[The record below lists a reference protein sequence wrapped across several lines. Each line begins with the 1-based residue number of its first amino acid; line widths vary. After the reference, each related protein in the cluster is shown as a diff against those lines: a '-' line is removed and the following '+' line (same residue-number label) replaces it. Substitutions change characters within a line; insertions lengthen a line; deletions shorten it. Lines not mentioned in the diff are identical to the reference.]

1 MDHVLYFV
9 ADPSRAALDAAREG
23 LERISRR
30 VSALRK
36 EKIHLAFE
44 QSAARALAKLRSGG
58 ADALVID
65 ARGEHGG
72 VEESCSL
79 SLLRG
84 LFGEHELPRVL
95 SRDKAWLVID
105 GKSSGPAL
113 AFEAGR
119 LHIAGVISVE
129 PNDGG
134 SPGKPGSAP
143 KPPQDLAADPWEAI
157 WQRIAE
163 TTAVGRGGR
172 IALCLAG
179 GGTEGLL
186 YELGVVRALER
197 FLPSFR
203 LQDVDIICGISAG
216 AILGGLLANGIGA
229 DELHAGLRGL
239 PSRLDPI
246 RRSDLFDPNLAE
258 LGRRAV
264 RLSWEVARGKRS
276 PLSALFR
283 LPPAGIFAGDGLRR
297 WLARQFQKPG
307 MIDRF
312 EDLPH
317 RLYIGATDQ
326 DTSEHV
332 VFGSKDAP
340 SVPIHRA
347 IRASTALAPF
357 YAPEQIDGR
366 YYVDGGFTRTTN
378 MRVAVQEG
386 ATLVLLVD
394 PLVPVSV
401 NQPGHVADRGAV
413 YTAMQGLKSLINGRF
428 DKVVPTLRAM
438 YPQVA
443 FHVFQPGADT
453 RRVMAGSPMKYFARE
468 AIVDMAYRETLRD
481 IRGFRMTQL
490 ARDFHRHGITFA
502 DPEAAPPS
510 SVSSPPQLRVV
521 A

>member
-9 ADPSRAALDAAREG
+9 ADPSREALDAAREG
-23 LERISRR
+23 LDRIARR
-30 VSALRK
+30 VSALRRD
-36 EKIHLAFE
+36 KIRLAFE

-65 ARGEHGG
+65 ARGECGG
-72 VEESCSL
+72 VEESSSL

-84 LFGEHELPRVL
+84 LFSEHELPRVL
-95 SRDKAWLVID
+95 SGERAFVVVD
-105 GKSSGPAL
+105 GTACGAAL

-119 LHIAGVISVE
+119 LHIGGVI
-129 PNDGG
+129 PAQG
-134 SPGKPGSAP
+134 
-143 KPPQDLAADPWEAI
+143 LADPWEAI

-172 IALCLAG
+172 VALCLAG

-186 YELGVVRALER
+186 YELGVLRALQS
-197 FLPSFR
+197 FLPRYR
-203 LQDVDIICGISAG
+203 LQDVDILCGISAG
-216 AILGGLLANGIGA
+216 AILGGLLANGIGP
-229 DELHAGLRGL
+229 DELHAGLRGEE
-239 PSRLDPI
+239 SRLDPI
-246 RRSDLFDPNLAE
+246 RRSDLFDPNLGE

-264 RLSWEVARGKRS
+264 RFSWEVARGKRS
-276 PLSALFR
+276 PLSAIFR
-283 LPPAGIFAGDGLRR
+283 LPPAGLFAGDGLRR
-297 WLARQFQKPG
+297 WLDRQFHKPG

-317 RLYIGATDQ
+317 RLFIGATDQ

-332 VFGSKDAP
+332 VFGLDGAP
-340 SVPIHRA
+340 RPPIHVA
-347 IRASTALAPF
+347 VRASTALAPF
-357 YAPEQIDGR
+357 YAPEKIDGR

-386 ATLVLLVD
+386 ATLVILID

-401 NQPGHVADRGAV
+401 NEPGHVADRGAV

-428 DKVVPTLRAM
+428 DKAIPTLRAM
-438 YPQVA
+438 YPQIA
-443 FHVFQPGADT
+443 FHIFQPGPDT

-481 IRGFRMTQL
+481 IRRSRLSPL
-490 ARDFHRHGITFA
+490 ARDFERHDVAFV
-502 DPEAAPPS
+502 DPEAPPESSAFAPPR
-510 SVSSPPQLRVV
+510 LRVV